1 MLAILIV
8 LGNKNTFKRT
18 VVHHIPYF
26 FSNFSLIA
34 YFYPILESSE
44 HLISMQYFE
53 YTGVKYNFW

>member
-1 MLAILIV
+1 MLVIV
-8 LGNKNTFKRT
+8 IIFRNKNTFKRT
-18 VVHHIPYF
+18 VVHHIPHF

-53 YTGVKYNFW
+53 YIGVNCHF